1 MTALIVGGDYIK
13 PLEKIIAERGLSKV
27 EHWTG
32 RKPGDLK
39 RRVPKG
45 TRVVVLL
52 YDYLSHSLAR
62 KVRQEADRLGLPVL
76 YCRRSMGEFCAK
88 LDEMLE
94 AGGGVTVCDAGPTGC
109 DSCPLNGKARKQ
121 R

>member
-1 MTALIVGGDYIK
+1 MTALIVGGDYIR
-13 PLEKIIAERGLSKV
+13 PLEKIIAERGLLNV

-62 KVRQEADRLGLPVL
+62 KVRQDADRLGLPVL

-94 AGGGVTVCDAGPTGC
+94 TGGVGTGC
-109 DSCPLNGKARKQ
+109 GAGRAGCGSCPLNGKPRKQ